1 VPQVSPAPL
10 VTLTALSTQMTPIN
24 WMPLM
29 TDRRLFVYYR
39 VAEPALAATVAAV
52 RAMQAALA
60 EAHTGLHADLL
71 RRPELQDG
79 AVTLMETYSGA
90 LPPGLATSLA
100 AATVDLPQPR
110 HLEWFEPLA

>member
-1 VPQVSPAPL
+1 MVPLATV
-10 VTLTALSTQMTPIN
+10 VTPV
-24 WMPLM
+24 
-29 TDRRLFVYYR
+29 TDRRLFVYYH

-60 EAHTGLHADLL
+60 AAHTGLYAEML
-71 RRPELQDG
+71 RRPDLRDG

-90 LPPGLATSLA
+90 LPPGLATALA
-100 AATVDLPQPR
+100 AAAVDLPQPR

>member
-1 VPQVSPAPL
+1 ML
-10 VTLTALSTQMTPIN
+10 RM
-24 WMPLM
+24 
-29 TDRRLFVYYR
+29 DRRLYVYYR
-39 VAEPALAATVAAV
+39 VPERKLATTVAAV
-52 RAMQAALA
+52 RALQAALT

-71 RRPELQDG
+71 RRPELRDG

-90 LPPGLATSLA
+90 LPPGLATTLA